1 MNYDNINDI
10 FSAGVTNMTCLLQDS
25 NSYDGGTL
33 AVSGADFFTFLG
45 KAVPYIYAHGDSY
58 WGIGSDA
65 THLKVLFFRCL
76 ADIRLL
82 WFFILCSYPGFQCDT
97 DTVASQLIICIRHF
111 DADCL
116 IARLCRRKDGR
127 ASSGKRV

>member
-45 KAVPYIYAHGDSY
+45 KAVPYLS
-58 WGIGSDA
+58 
-65 THLKVLFFRCL
+65 
-76 ADIRLL
+76 
-82 WFFILCSYPGFQCDT
+82 
-97 DTVASQLIICIRHF
+97 LIHI
-111 DADCL
+111 
-116 IARLCRRKDGR
+116 
-127 ASSGKRV
+127 

>member
-33 AVSGADFFTFLG
+33 TVNGADFFTFLG

-65 THLKVLFFRCL
+65 THLKAV
-76 ADIRLL
+76 
-82 WFFILCSYPGFQCDT
+82 SYT
-97 DTVASQLIICIRHF
+97 HL
-111 DADCL
+111 
-116 IARLCRRKDGR
+116 R
-127 ASSGKRV
+127 AHETA